1 MNKNKKL
8 TALSLSV
15 LMIFSTMST
24 SFADTSKVVTL
35 GANLTQAQKEQVLKY
50 FGVNK
55 DEVVIL
61 EVNNQEERKYLEGV
75 AAEAQLGN
83 KTYSCAYVEPTTA
96 GSGINVKTANLTWLT
111 SSMVAS
117 TLATTGMTDA
127 DVVVA
132 SVFPVS
138 GTGVKFLV

>member
-1 MNKNKKL
+1 MTFKKRLISL
-8 TALSLSV
+8 TICGSL
-15 LMIFSTMST
+15 LLASTNF
-24 SFADTSKVVTL
+24 SFADSARVVTL
-35 GANLTQAQKEQVLKY
+35 GANLTTEQKATMLKY
-50 FGVNK
+50 FGVKEN
-55 DEVVIL
+55 EAVIL

-75 AAEAQLGN
+75 ATEAQLGK
-83 KTYSCAYVEPTTA
+83 KTYSCAFVEPTKS

-117 TLATTGMTDA
+117 TLSTTGMTDA

-138 GTGVKFLV
+138 GTGVIL